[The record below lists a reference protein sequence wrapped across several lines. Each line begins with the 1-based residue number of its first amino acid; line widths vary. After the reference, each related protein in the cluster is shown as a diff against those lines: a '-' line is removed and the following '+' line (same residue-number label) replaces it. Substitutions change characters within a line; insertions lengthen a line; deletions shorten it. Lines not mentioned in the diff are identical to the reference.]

1 MDLGVGLVERNLLIA
16 VAADE
21 GDAGL
26 VTIIKDDE
34 LMALA
39 RDEPAPLY
47 LAVVEEASPQ
57 VGGVLAVVEAAD
69 DVGSA
74 DVAELE
80 GHQDLVVDFRDPDGA
95 AVGARAQLGQPRP
108 VRLVV

>member
-1 MDLGVGLVERNLLIA
+1 MDLGVGLVERNLQIA

-26 VTIIKDDE
+26 VRIIKEDE

-39 RDEPAPLY
+39 RDEPAPLH
-47 LAVVEEASPQ
+47 LAVVEEAAPQ

-69 DVGSA
+69 DVGPA
-74 DVAELE
+74 GVAELE
-80 GHQDLVVDFRDPDGA
+80 GHQHLVVDFRDRYGA
-95 AVGARAQLGQPRP
+95 AVAARGELG
-108 VRLVV
+108 

>member
-1 MDLGVGLVERNLLIA
+1 MDLGVGLVERNLQIA

-26 VTIIKDDE
+26 VRIIKEDE

-39 RDEPAPLY
+39 RDEPAPLH
-47 LAVVEEASPQ
+47 LAVVEEAAPQ

-69 DVGSA
+69 DVGAA
-74 DVAELE
+74 DVAGLD
-80 GHQDLVVDFRDPDGA
+80 GHLDLLVDFGLADGA
-95 AVGARAQLGQPRP
+95 AVGARAELRRPRP
-108 VRLVV
+108 V

>member
-1 MDLGVGLVERNLLIA
+1 MDLGVGLVERNLQIA

-26 VTIIKDDE
+26 VRIMKEDE

-39 RDEPAPLY
+39 RDEPAPLH
-47 LAVVEEASPQ
+47 LAVVEEAAPP
-57 VGGVLAVVEAAD
+57 VGGVLAVAEAAA
-69 DVGSA
+69 DVGPA

-80 GHQDLVVDFRDPDGA
+80 GHQDLVVDSRDPDGA
-95 AVGARAQLGQPRP
+95 AGGARAHLVQPRP
-108 VRLVV
+108 VRL